1 VVCGCIILVVVPVF
15 CMDSVVSEAVPVP
28 VCVAPEPVF
37 CMDVVLVVTLCSAA
51 GCMVVFNI
59 VEFPVSVLFD

>member
-1 VVCGCIILVVVPVF
+1 
-15 CMDSVVSEAVPVP
+15 MDSVVSEAVPVP